1 MNKIAIFVQDFQKA
15 TTISK
20 KLVSLDLGVSFF
32 ESYCKE
38 IDDYSIAVVDL
49 NVPDFGNTRFIAEL
63 RLNSKIFII
72 GYVSKIIKKSHDE
85 LKSSGCNIILSNTSI
100 VKNIESLV
108 KKALN

>member
-1 MNKIAIFVQDFQKA
+1 MNKIAIFVQDLQKA
-15 TTISK
+15 TAISK
-20 KLVSLDLGVSFF
+20 KLVNLDLGVSFF

-72 GYVSKIIKKSHDE
+72 GYVSKIIKKSNDE